1 MGEKQYQW
9 QYVTAPDAAIVQQVM
24 QDNQLTEPLAQL
36 LVQRGYTSSQQ
47 IQQVLKPDL
56 SQLHD
61 PFLFQDMQRAV
72 ERIQQ
77 AIMANEK
84 ITVYGDYD
92 ADGVTS
98 TSLMQEALSSLGADV
113 ATYLPNRF
121 QDGYGP
127 NMAAYE
133 KIAADGTKLLITV
146 DNGVSGKAEI
156 AAIQK
161 LGVDVI
167 VTDHH
172 ELPPELP
179 DAYAIIHPRLP
190 GTTYP
195 FDGLSGVGV
204 AFKVATALL
213 DEIPVEMLDLVAIG
227 TVCDL
232 VPLTDENRILVY
244 YGLQQLQQSTR
255 PGIMALCEVAG
266 IDQSKIDEQSIGF
279 GIGPR
284 LNALG
289 RLGDAQDGVALLT
302 TFDPDKAQQLATFVQ
317 SQNQKRQALV
327 KEIAAEALKMAQTP
341 ENQQRQTLVLA
352 HKDWHEGVLG
362 IVASQVVGAT
372 HKPTLILNIA
382 ADGTAKGSGRSVE
395 AFHLFN
401 ALDQQREQLLSFG
414 GHHMAVG
421 LTVAVAQLPAVQ
433 AGLEAA
439 ATEQKLAAHP
449 TEALTIDLKLAVN
462 QVTPDLLAAWRQLA
476 PFGVDN
482 PQPVVAITPEKV
494 DHVQTMGAEQQH
506 LKCQLHDDQTQ
517 LTAIGFQQGQRAA
530 DLEQADQATFVGS
543 LGTNEWQGR
552 TTLQLLLKD
561 FDVAGQIIID
571 QRTSHLTKQLFQ
583 YQGTY
588 VFFHASYQK
597 ALQPYLSAQQ
607 PSLLV
612 ATAEQVTAD
621 TLILVDL
628 PHDLSELQ
636 HLLAIGGAQCSRIIT
651 LFYTKQPVYLDGLPQ
666 KQDFQRLFK
675 FVWSHHDVDVRHQ
688 SAVLAKYL
696 QIKEKLL
703 IFMIQVFFE
712 LGFVKIENGVL
723 NRVDNPAKQD
733 LTQAPVY
740 QKRMAQMAAES
751 TLIYSNYQ
759 ELKGWFAQ
767 Q

>member
-9 QYVTAPDAAIVQQVM
+9 QYIAPPDAATVQQVM
-24 QDNQLTEPLAQL
+24 KENQLAAPLAQL
-36 LVQRGYTSSQQ
+36 LVQRGFISSQQ
-47 IQQVLKPDL
+47 IQQVLQPKL
-56 SQLHD
+56 AQLHD

-84 ITVYGDYD
+84 ITIYGDYD

-98 TSLMQEALSSLGADV
+98 TSLMQEALASLGADV

-127 NMAAYE
+127 NLAAYK
-133 KIAADGTKLLITV
+133 KIAADGTTLLITV

-195 FDGLSGVGV
+195 FGELSGVGV
-204 AFKVATALL
+204 AFKLATALL

-232 VPLTDENRILVY
+232 VSLTDENRVLVY
-244 YGLQQLQQSTR
+244 YGLKQLRQSTR

-327 KEIAAEALKMAQTP
+327 KKIAAEALAMAQLP
-341 ENQQRQTLVLA
+341 ENQHRQTLVLA
-352 HKDWHEGVLG
+352 HEDWHEGVLG
-362 IVASQVVGAT
+362 IVASQVVGVT
-372 HKPTLILNIA
+372 HKPTLILNIT
-382 ADGTAKGSGRSVE
+382 ADGIAKGSGRSVE

-401 ALDQQREQLLSFG
+401 ALNQQREQLLSFG

-421 LTVAVAQLPAVQ
+421 LTVAMAQLPAVQ
-433 AGLEAA
+433 AGLEAI
-439 ATEQKLAAHP
+439 ATAQELAEHT
-449 TEALTIDLKLAVN
+449 TEALAIDLKLDLA
-462 QVTPDLLAAWRQLA
+462 QLTPELLAAWQQLA

-482 PQPVVAITPEKV
+482 PQPLVAITPDKI
-494 DHVQTMGAEQQH
+494 DHVQTMGATQQH
-506 LKCQLHDDQTQ
+506 LKCQIHADQAQ
-517 LTAIGFQQGQRAA
+517 LTVIGFQQGERVA
-530 DLEQADQATFVGS
+530 DLQQADQATFVGS

-552 TTLQLLLKD
+552 TTLQLVLKD
-561 FDVAGQIIID
+561 FAVAGQIIID
-571 QRTSHLTKQLFQ
+571 QRTSHLTKQLFK

-588 VFFHASYQK
+588 VFFHESYQQ
-597 ALQPYLSAQQ
+597 ALQPYLPAQQ
-607 PSLLV
+607 PSLL
-612 ATAEQVTAD
+612 AANAEKITAE

-628 PHDLSELQ
+628 PHDLAELK
-636 HLLAIGGAQCSRIIT
+636 HLLAIGGTDCQRIVA
-651 LFYTKQPVYLDGLPQ
+651 LFYTKHPVYLEGLPQ
-666 KQDFQRLFK
+666 KEDFQRLFK
-675 FVWSHHDVDVRHQ
+675 FIWSHHDVDIRHQ
-688 SAVLAKYL
+688 SMILAKYL
-696 QIKEKLL
+696 RIKEKLL

-723 NRVDNPAKQD
+723 NRIDNPAKQD
-733 LTQAPVY
+733 LTQAPAY
-740 QKRMAQMAAES
+740 QKRTAQMAAES